1 MLPPRHCSM
10 HSDVGVLFG
19 FCLFSPQRAESIVAQ
34 RERQLVPI
42 SQRTLQNHILP
53 TCSYAL
59 ACFVFCF
66 VLFFLFLQGGGSD
79 MEEPFEQLGKHRSLK
94 MMVFM
99 IIFKV
104 NFSLPFWEREIMPST
119 ASRQASKK
127 ELFHLPNPQVKMQET
142 LFCAIC
148 TFLGCFLL
156 ALVPW
161 VCPQRSPAV
170 SVTGPTGES
179 QPRTRDAAIRCC
191 TLTFS
196 LAALVATHKF
206 CFFSARG
213 GMAGDD
219 KRLFYLEI
227 AYNNSSQRA
236 GIFVGSQNPPKGA
249 ARRAQV
255 TAPVTFSA

>member
-1 MLPPRHCSM
+1 
-10 HSDVGVLFG
+10 
-19 FCLFSPQRAESIVAQ
+19 
-34 RERQLVPI
+34 
-42 SQRTLQNHILP
+42 
-53 TCSYAL
+53 
-59 ACFVFCF
+59 
-66 VLFFLFLQGGGSD
+66 

-119 ASRQASKK
+119 TSRQASKK

-179 QPRTRDAAIRCC
+179 QPRTRDAAIRRC

-255 TAPVTFSA
+255 TAPVTFSAQICSFSLPLVFQFCLVNKTRPSFAVTSFQSHFCSGIDIAIVGASNLQCLNEISQCGLSESRC